1 MANADWKILMPYVL
15 PEVDK
20 CPKVQIV
27 NEIRRA
33 AIVFCQRTQVWR
45 EELDPLFF
53 PAGIVSAELEPPRGA
68 RVCEIITV
76 TNLNGGVALIPEV
89 QFSST
94 SDTIDLIG
102 IPTFDTQLSVLA
114 ALKPTLLSTGIPEG
128 LMEDWGQYLAYGAV
142 ASLKAMRGREW
153 EDLPGAQIKNELFE
167 DGITSAKIRVITG
180 GAKRSLTVKPRS
192 FGQ

>member
-1 MANADWKILMPYVL
+1 MATSPWKILVGYVQ
-15 PEVDK
+15 PEVAT
-20 CPKVQIV
+20 CPKGTII

-53 PAGIVSAELEPPRGA
+53 PAGIASAELEPPRGA
-68 RVCEIITV
+68 RVCEILVV
-76 TNLNGGVALIPEV
+76 TNLNGGVALIPEI

-94 SDTIDLIG
+94 NDNLDLIDT
-102 IPTFDTQLSVLA
+102 PTLDTQLSVLA
-114 ALKPTLLSTGIPEG
+114 ALKPTLASDGMPEG
-128 LMEDWGQYLAYGAV
+128 LIEDWGQYIAYGAI

-153 EDLPGAQIKNELFE
+153 EDIPGAQIKNELFE
-167 DGITSAKIRVITG
+167 DGIASAKIKVITG
-180 GAKRSLTVKPRS
+180 GAKRSLTVKARS